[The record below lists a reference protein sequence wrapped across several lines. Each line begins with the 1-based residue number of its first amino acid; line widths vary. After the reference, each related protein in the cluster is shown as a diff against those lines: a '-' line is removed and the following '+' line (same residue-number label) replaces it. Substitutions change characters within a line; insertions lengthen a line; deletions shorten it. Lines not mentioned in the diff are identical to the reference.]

1 MKLSRWKE
9 GQSSQ
14 LITDHQ
20 TGLRAGLH
28 LRGHLGYQQWGCS
41 EPGMGT
47 RAEKMEPS
55 PWGRAEASVKDGL
68 CWAVTGRLRVLPGS
82 QELPGGAE
90 PTARRLSSDVGNSV
104 RLEPIGRKEN

>member
-1 MKLSRWKE
+1 MKLSIWKE

-20 TGLRAGLH
+20 MGLRAGLH
-28 LRGHLGYQQWGCS
+28 PGGHLLYQQRGCS

-55 PWGRAEASVKDGL
+55 PWGRAEASVKDALPWG
-68 CWAVTGRLRVLPGS
+68 VTARLQVPQGS

-90 PTARRLSSDVGNSV
+90 STASRPSSDVGNSV
-104 RLEPIGRKEN
+104 RLEPIGRM

>member
-28 LRGHLGYQQWGCS
+28 LGGHLGHQQRGCS

-47 RAEKMEPS
+47 RAEKTEPS
-55 PWGRAEASVKDGL
+55 PWGRAEASVKDAL
-68 CWAVTGRLRVLPGS
+68 PWAVTARLRVLHGS

-90 PTARRLSSDVGNSV
+90 SIARRPSSDVENSV
-104 RLEPIGRKEN
+104 RLEPIGRK